1 MIKMNST
8 QRKLVEDNHKL
19 IYSFL
24 QRHNLPLDAEEDWYG
39 TAALGLCRAAVLYD
53 SDKGA
58 FSTYAYQAM
67 LMSVRE
73 VVRSKNKDIQAT
85 YYLDSP
91 IPLTDMFLL
100 DIIPDND
107 DVTKYV
113 DTLSI
118 VKKTYDKMSARN
130 KEVIALAIG
139 KGMKYNAIG
148 ARLGITRQGVSR
160 IVNRFRK
167 RVAAALSAGNSFNL

>member
-39 TAALGLCRAAVLYD
+39 TAALGLCKAAVLYNP
-53 SDKGA
+53 DKGA

-67 LMSVRE
+67 LMSVRM
-73 VVRSKNKDIQAT
+73 VMRNKNKDIQAT
-85 YYLDSP
+85 YQLDSP
-91 IPLTDMFLL
+91 IPLTDMFLY

-107 DVTKYV
+107 DIIKYV
-113 DTLSI
+113 ETLSI
-118 VKKTYDKMSARN
+118 VQKTYDKMSARN

-148 ARLGITRQGVSR
+148 ERLGITRQSASR
-160 IVNRFRK
+160 IVKRFRK
-167 RVAAALSAGNSFNL
+167 RVAATLSAGNSFNL

>member
-1 MIKMNST
+1 
-8 QRKLVEDNHKL
+8 
-19 IYSFL
+19 
-24 QRHNLPLDAEEDWYG
+24 
-39 TAALGLCRAAVLYD
+39 
-53 SDKGA
+53 
-58 FSTYAYQAM
+58 
-67 LMSVRE
+67 
-73 VVRSKNKDIQAT
+73 
-85 YYLDSP
+85 
-91 IPLTDMFLL
+91 MFLL